1 MKKKINYTK
10 SSGNIFKDLGFSN
23 PQEMLAKVDL
33 AIQINELITLK
44 KLNQAQA
51 ASLLDIDQPKISA
64 LSKGKLAG
72 FSIERLFRFL
82 NILGQDITIKISPR
96 KPKSKANVNVT
107 SHKVKKLSSIKPS
120 LNTDYSTISRKS
132 ASARKKSRN

>member
-132 ASARKKSRN
+132 ASARKKK

>member
-1 MKKKINYTK
+1 MKKKINYSK
-10 SSGNIFKDLGFSN
+10 SSGNIFEDLGFSN

-33 AIQINELITLK
+33 AIQINELITQK

-132 ASARKKSRN
+132 A